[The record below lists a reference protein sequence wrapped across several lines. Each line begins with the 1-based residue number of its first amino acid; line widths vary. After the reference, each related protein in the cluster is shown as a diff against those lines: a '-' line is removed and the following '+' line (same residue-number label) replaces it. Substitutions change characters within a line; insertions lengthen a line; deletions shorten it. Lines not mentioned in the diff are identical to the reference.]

1 MSRFTHCPPAGPL
14 AQSCTAPISRS
25 FARPALRLSARWA
38 MGAALAL
45 SAWAAHAA
53 YPDKAIKLVVGYPP
67 GGAGDTVAR
76 LFAQPLSEKLG
87 QPVIVENK
95 PGAGSVLAAQA
106 VTSAPGDGYTLLF
119 TGNSMVTVNP
129 YTFKSLPYDP
139 KKGFTPLATV
149 AIMPLVLLTTP
160 NGPANVAEFIAKA
173 KAEPG
178 KWSFGSYG
186 LGNAPHFAGE
196 MLNREAG
203 IQMVHVPFSGSAPNL
218 TALLGGQIPVSIDSV
233 LASAPHIK
241 AGKLKPLA
249 TFAQKRLPNF
259 PNVPTMGEAGYPKA
273 SIDSWLLFLAPPKL
287 NPEVYKKLNDS
298 FAELAKRPDIVQK
311 IVELNLV
318 PQHEDGAQTQ
328 AHIERELKEM
338 KDIAAKA
345 GIQPQ

>member
-1 MSRFTHCPPAGPL
+1 MPATPADSATRPL
-14 AQSCTAPISRS
+14 PSS
-25 FARPALRLSARWA
+25 RPAP
-38 MGAALAL
+38 
-45 SAWAAHAA
+45 AWAKALCAGLLLASWAAAPALAA
-53 YPDKAIKLVVGYPP
+53 YPDKPIKLVVGYPP

-87 QPVIVENK
+87 QPVVVENK

-106 VTSAPGDGYTLLF
+106 VTGAAADGYTLLF
-119 TGNSMVTVNP
+119 TGNSMLTVNP

-139 KKGFTPLATV
+139 RQGFTPLATV

-160 NGPANVAEFIAKA
+160 TGPATVAELVTRA

-196 MLNREAG
+196 MLNRAAG

-233 LASAPHIK
+233 LASAPHLK

-249 TFAQKRLPNF
+249 TFSDKRLPNF
-259 PNVPTMGEAGYPKA
+259 PNVPTIGEAGYPKA
-273 SIDSWLLFLAPPKL
+273 GLDTWLLFLAPPKL
-287 NPEVYKKLNDS
+287 PAEVRKSLEDA
-298 FAELAKRPDIVQK
+298 FTELAKRPDVVQK
-311 IVELNLV
+311 IVDLNLV
-318 PQHEDGAQTQ
+318 PHHDDGAKTQ
-328 AHIERELKEM
+328 AHIERELKAM
-338 KDIAAKA
+338 KDIAAAA

>member
-1 MSRFTHCPPAGPL
+1 MSRTPHR
-14 AQSCTAPISRS
+14 TAICSA
-25 FARPALRLSARWA
+25 FRLQARWA
-38 MGAALAL
+38 VGAALVL
-45 SAWAAHAA
+45 SACAAQLAHAA

-160 NGPANVAEFIAKA
+160 NGPANVGEFIAKA

-259 PNVPTMGEAGYPKA
+259 PNVPTIGEAGYPKA

-318 PQHEDGAQTQ
+318 PHHEDGAQTQ

>member
-1 MSRFTHCPPAGPL
+1 MQAMPS
-14 AQSCTAPISRS
+14 AQ
-25 FARPALRLSARWA
+25 
-38 MGAALAL
+38 
-45 SAWAAHAA
+45 AA
-53 YPDKAIKLVVGYPP
+53 YPDKPIKLVVGYPP

-76 LFAQPLSEKLG
+76 LFAQPLAEKLG
-87 QPVIVENK
+87 QPVVVENK

-106 VTSAPGDGYTLLF
+106 VTGAPADGYTLLF
-119 TGNSMVTVNP
+119 TGNSMLTVNP

-139 KKGFTPLATV
+139 RKGFTPLATV

-160 NGPANVAEFIAKA
+160 NGPASVAEYVAKA

-196 MLNREAG
+196 MLNRAAG
-203 IQMVHVPFSGSAPNL
+203 IQAMHVPFSGSGPNL
-218 TALLGGQIPVSIDSV
+218 TALLGGQIPMAVDSV

-259 PNVPTMGEAGYPKA
+259 PDVPTIGEAGYAAA
-273 SIDSWLLFLAPPKL
+273 SLDTWLLFLAPPRLPAEQRKVL
-287 NPEVYKKLNDS
+287 EDA
-298 FAELAKRPDIVQK
+298 FAELVKRPDIAQK

-318 PQHEDGAQTQ
+318 PHYDDGARTQ
-328 AHIERELKEM
+328 AHIETELGQM